1 MTHGSLFSGIGG
13 FELAAEWMGWENVF
27 SVEVDPFCLTVLD
40 HHFPN
45 TKKHGD
51 IHNFSGTKYQGQI
64 DIITGGFPCQPFSAA
79 GKKAGTT
86 DNRYLWPEMFR
97 VIREVGPRWIVAE
110 NVRGLVNWSEGMVFD
125 TVCADLESE
134 GFEVFP
140 TVLPAAS
147 VNAPHRRDRVW
158 IIAHRDEGCHDH
170 TNKEVCARGNAID
183 DGGTGLERATTNPKC
198 DGGSQVHKDVQSQIA
213 DGSQHLRN
221 GGVRDVEHIFTQ
233 WDEFPSV
240 SAVCGPNDGVPD
252 GMDGVTFSAWRRDS
266 IKAFG
271 NAIVPQVAFQIFQA
285 IEASSK

>member
-64 DIITGGFPCQPFSAA
+64 DIITGGFPCQPFSGA
-79 GKKAGTT
+79 GKKAGTA
-86 DNRYLWPEMFR
+86 DNRYLWPEMLR

-110 NVRGLVNWSEGMVFD
+110 NVRGLVNWSEGLVFD
-125 TVCADLESE
+125 TVCADLEGE

-170 TNKEVCARGNAID
+170 TNKEVFARGNAIN
-183 DGGTGLERATTNPKC
+183 DGGTGSC
-198 DGGSQVHKDVQSQIA
+198 SG
-213 DGSQHLRN
+213 
-221 GGVRDVEHIFTQ
+221 RDVEHRFTQ

-285 IEASSK
+285 IEESMG

>member
-158 IIAHRDEGCHDH
+158 IVAHRDEGCHDH
-170 TNKEVCARGNAID
+170 TNNEVCARGNALD
-183 DGGTGLERATTNPKC
+183 DGGT
-198 DGGSQVHKDVQSQIA
+198 
-213 DGSQHLRN
+213 
-221 GGVRDVEHIFTQ
+221 DVERPSSNSDSTVPQDGDSKRTPQGPTEPKNGTQ
-233 WDEFPSV
+233 PFSKPTGWEGFPTQP
-240 SAVCGPNDGVPD
+240 AVCGGNDGLPD
-252 GMDGVTFSAWRRDS
+252 DLDGVTFSAWRRDS